1 LKIHIYEA
9 IGIPD
14 MDGDGS
20 IGKRNVKECDG
31 YIVFEIMGT
40 KLKTSVQKMLQSKS
54 ISWKESVYVINILNL
69 VSNNLPNSF
78 QQNKDGCLG

>member
-1 LKIHIYEA
+1 
-9 IGIPD
+9 

-20 IGKRNVKECDG
+20 VGMRNVKECDG

-54 ISWKESVYVINILNL
+54 ISWKESVYVINI
-69 VSNNLPNSF
+69 
-78 QQNKDGCLG
+78 